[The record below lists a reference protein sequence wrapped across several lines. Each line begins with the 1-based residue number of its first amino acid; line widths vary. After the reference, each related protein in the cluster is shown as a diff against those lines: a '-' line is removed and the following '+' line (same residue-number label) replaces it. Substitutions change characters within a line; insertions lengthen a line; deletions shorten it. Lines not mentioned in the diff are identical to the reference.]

1 MPAQRRV
8 FPSFGARFGRSLPMK
23 QQKWPTFGKKQP
35 GFDEKRSTFFQKLGV
50 FWAPYPAFA
59 YEMRAKLIISQLKQ
73 VESETMAKIIAQKNK

>member
-8 FPSFGARFGRSLPMK
+8 LRGFGACFGRSLPMRR
-23 QQKWPTFGKKQP
+23 QKWPTFCKKQP
-35 GFDEKRSTFFQKLGV
+35 SFDEKRSTFFQKLGV
-50 FWAPYPAFA
+50 FLAPYAAFA

>member
-8 FPSFGARFGRSLPMK
+8 FPSFGARFGRSLPMRQK
-23 QQKWPTFGKKQP
+23 KWPTFCKKQP

-50 FWAPYPAFA
+50 FWALYTAFA
-59 YEMRAKLIISQLKQ
+59 YEMWVKLIISQLKQ

>member
-1 MPAQRRV
+1 MPAHCHVLRG
-8 FPSFGARFGRSLPMK
+8 FGARFGRSLPMRQK
-23 QQKWPTFGKKQP
+23 KWPTIFKKQSS
-35 GFDEKRSTFFQKLGV
+35 FDEKRSTFFQKLGV

>member
-1 MPAQRRV
+1 MPRSAV
-8 FPSFGARFGRSLPMK
+8 FSPSFGARFGRSLPMK

-50 FWAPYPAFA
+50 FWAPYTAFA

>member
-50 FWAPYPAFA
+50 FLAPYPAFA
-59 YEMRAKLIISQLKQ
+59 YEMRVKLIISQLKQ

>member
-8 FPSFGARFGRSLPMK
+8 LRGFGARFGRSLPMR
-23 QQKWPTFGKKQP
+23 QQKWPTFCKKQP

-50 FWAPYPAFA
+50 FLAPYTAFA
-59 YEMRAKLIISQLKQ
+59 YEKRAKLIISQLKQ

>member
-8 FPSFGARFGRSLPMK
+8 LRGFGARFGWSLPMK
-23 QQKWPTFGKKQP
+23 QKKCSTFCKKQP
-35 GFDEKRSTFFQKLGV
+35 SFDEKRSTFFQKLGV
-50 FWAPYPAFA
+50 FWAPDPAFA

>member
-1 MPAQRRV
+1 MFV
-8 FPSFGARFGRSLPMK
+8 PMK
-23 QQKWPTFGKKQP
+23 QKKWPTFCKKQP
-35 GFDEKRSTFFQKLGV
+35 SFDEKRSTFFQKLGV

>member
-8 FPSFGARFGRSLPMK
+8 FPGFGARFGRSHSMRQK
-23 QQKWPTFGKKQP
+23 KWPTFCKKQP

-50 FWAPYPAFA
+50 FLAPYTAFA